1 MALEFY
7 KKRVT
12 DLESDLSNTKIFL
25 NLVIQD
31 MRNPINNVSFA
42 IDQGLMTIKNAQ
54 TLLQKYED
62 DIHND
67 IIIENCHCKEL
78 QPSLLAE
85 SVLLVPDNSNP
96 INLVP
101 SIAPKSNVAMMLPNS
116 LKISCSQEFLSS
128 ARGIE
133 QENKLVP

>member
-54 TLLQKYED
+54 TLL
-62 DIHND
+62 
-67 IIIENCHCKEL
+67 
-78 QPSLLAE
+78 
-85 SVLLVPDNSNP
+85 
-96 INLVP
+96 
-101 SIAPKSNVAMMLPNS
+101 
-116 LKISCSQEFLSS
+116 
-128 ARGIE
+128 
-133 QENKLVP
+133 